1 MNKED
6 TENKEG
12 IVIPSGIVGMAIA
25 AILCVIIDLI
35 GMLVEYCQGDNV
47 HLIRILVRILA
58 ILGWTSVEWYLIDAW
73 WTYRKRKK
81 ATRKKGEK
89 DEK

>member
-35 GMLVEYCQGDNV
+35 GMLVEY
-47 HLIRILVRILA
+47 
-58 ILGWTSVEWYLIDAW
+58 
-73 WTYRKRKK
+73 
-81 ATRKKGEK
+81 
-89 DEK
+89 